1 MSQDENSFVDDLLKG
16 LPKAPPRTKME
27 QRRMEN
33 FIDEQIATLKAE
45 RTQAKRSV
53 YVRFQTQFQLAAGFL
68 VLVGGIAFAINF
80 SSSNSTT
87 NIAKPTPAPTQINP
101 NPTSST
107 APGTNSGTGSAT
119 NNGGGT
125 SSGEVFGKE
134 TNPPSALSNIFSTGI
149 DYLSSFNQAKAK
161 ISPSLAPI
169 SLGAMSKA
177 DRNCAISLGIDQV
190 LAIDHAKYDSQ
201 KISAFYYKNTSSNLE
216 VKVVDSTCS
225 VLATLN

>member
-80 SSSNSTT
+80 SSTNSTS
-87 NIAKPTPAPTQINP
+87 NIAEPKPVTSPIQPGSTTAPSSAPTNNSVQG
-101 NPTSST
+101 SGS
-107 APGTNSGTGSAT
+107 GNSGSEMFGNETKSPNSLPNVFNTG
-119 NNGGGT
+119 
-125 SSGEVFGKE
+125 
-134 TNPPSALSNIFSTGI
+134 L
-149 DYLSSFNQAKAK
+149 DYLTSLEQAKAK
-161 ISPSLAPI
+161 VTPKLAPI
-169 SLGAMSKA
+169 TLGAMSKA
-177 DRNCAISLGIDQV
+177 DRNCVIKHGIENV
-190 LAIDHAKYDSQ
+190 LAIDHSRYDGQ
-201 KISAFYYKNTSSNLE
+201 KSTVLYFKNSSGQLLLL
-216 VKVVDSTCS
+216 VVDVDCERIT
-225 VLATLN
+225 TLE

>member
-1 MSQDENSFVDDLLKG
+1 MIQDENSFVDDLLKG

-27 QRRMEN
+27 QLRMEK

-45 RTQAKRSV
+45 RTQAKSSV

-87 NIAKPTPAPTQINP
+87 NISSPKATPTQVNP
-101 NPTSST
+101 SSSPTT
-107 APGTNSGTGSAT
+107 APENNSSSGSNA
-119 NNGGGT
+119 NSGGGT
-125 SSGEVFGKE
+125 SAGEVFGKE
-134 TNPPSALSNIFSTGI
+134 TNPPSAMSNIASTGI
-149 DYLSSFNQAKAK
+149 DYLNSFSLAKAK
-161 ISPSLAPI
+161 IRPNLALI

-177 DRNCAISLGIDQV
+177 DRNCVINLGIDKV

-201 KISAFYYKNTSSNLE
+201 KISAFYYENSASNLE
-216 VKVVDSTCS
+216 VKIVDSLCT
-225 VLATLN
+225 VLTVLN